1 MRHKLSLHMA
11 GKKNMKNF
19 EATFLNM
26 KDQNVIKKE
35 FLARNHTSALRK
47 ANRQITKHVRVLSVD
62 EIEKKQMSA

>member
-1 MRHKLSLHMA
+1 MA

-26 KDQNVIKKE
+26 KDDSVVKKE

-47 ANRQITKHVRVLSVD
+47 ANRQITKYVRVLNVEQVGD
-62 EIEKKQMSA
+62 GLKEA